1 MKYWPVLTSVCIV
14 GMIGLY
20 DFYSRL
26 YLPYNTEVRSWQ
38 GEVVPL
44 QFKQALSDAD
54 QLAMV
59 LQTFGKAPLEV
70 VENENI
76 RDRFDSFAIGDLQI
90 ALMAIYQQQEPVAVL
105 WIKDKQKPA
114 DILRLRLNESIIES
128 VTVSQIQLHNI
139 ELSYQGQIQVLRLF
153 TPGHRNKD

>member
-1 MKYWPVLTSVCIV
+1 MRYWPVLTSVCV
-14 GMIGLY
+14 VSMLGLY

-26 YLPYNTEVRSWQ
+26 YLPYNTEIRSWQ

-44 QFKQALSDAD
+44 QFKQEIADPD
-54 QLAMV
+54 QLALL
-59 LQTFGKAPLEV
+59 LQTFGKPPAEV

-105 WIKDKQKPA
+105 WMKDKQKPA
-114 DILRLRLNESIIES
+114 EILRLRLNQSFMES
-128 VTVSQIQLHNI
+128 VTVSQIELHRI

-153 TPGHRNKD
+153 TPGHRSKD